1 MHAFAAARPG
11 LTVGAI
17 YVTFLALAVC
27 VTALA
32 LSAGLNAGPAAL
44 FAAAGAAGIALAGG
58 ARGGGV
64 DRARE
69 LIATGLIL
77 LAVALTNVGTAIVTN
92 RMIQA
97 GTAPKN
103 IGWGTGT
110 NAAAVTDTALQT
122 EAAPTTSGGR
132 TVGTESRATTT
143 VTNDTYRVV
152 GTVTA
157 GGTLA
162 ITEAGLFD
170 AVSAGVIFL
179 RAVFSSVGVGA
190 NDSIQFT
197 FDTKIGASV
206 T

>member
-1 MHAFAAARPG
+1 MHASAAARPG
-11 LTVGAI
+11 LTAGAFF
-17 YVTFLALAVC
+17 VTFLTLAV
-27 VTALA
+27 VVAFLA
-32 LSAGLNAGPAAL
+32 VAAGLNPWPAAL
-44 FAAAGAAGIALAGG
+44 AAAVSAAGLAIAGG
-58 ARGGGV
+58 ARGAGV
-64 DRARE
+64 DRMRE
-69 LIATGLIL
+69 LIAGGLIL
-77 LAVALTNVGTAIVTN
+77 LAVAFTNVGSAIVTN

-110 NAAAVTDTALQT
+110 NAAAVGDTALQT

-132 TVGTESRATTT
+132 TVGTESRVTTT
-143 VTNDTYRVV
+143 QTNDTYRVV

-170 AVSAGVIFL
+170 AVSAGVMLL
-179 RAVFSSVGVGA
+179 RAVFSAVNVAS

-197 FDTKIGASV
+197 FDLKFVPSV